1 MSNNGNRDWAGWRW
15 SDSGRYLIS
24 PDGDK
29 MTAQRLKG
37 LLWRDAQ
44 ELRLAGFASRQKADT
59 TGKKRA
65 GFGGQKVKVVI
76 VDLADWHEQR
86 FGRSG

>member
-1 MSNNGNRDWAGWRW
+1 MDNKGNSDWIGWRW

-29 MTAQRLKG
+29 ITAERLKG
-37 LLWRDAQ
+37 LLWRDHM
-44 ELRLAGFASRQKADT
+44 ELRRAGFASRQKADT
-59 TGKKRA
+59 TGTRVRHA
-65 GFGGQKVKVVI
+65 GQKVKVVI

>member
-1 MSNNGNRDWAGWRW
+1 MNHGNKDWAGWRW

-29 MTAQRLKG
+29 ITAQRLKG

-44 ELRLAGFASRQKADT
+44 ELRRAGFASRQKAEN
-59 TGKKRA
+59 GKTRQA
-65 GFGGQKVKVVI
+65 LRGQKVKIVV

>member
-1 MSNNGNRDWAGWRW
+1 MDNMGNRDWAGWRW
-15 SDSGRYLIS
+15 SASGRYLVS

-29 MTAQRLKG
+29 ITAQRLLG
-37 LLWRDAQ
+37 LMWRDSQ
-44 ELRLAGFASRQKADT
+44 ELRRAGFASRQKADT
-59 TGKKRA
+59 TGTKRA
-65 GFGGQKVKVVI
+65 AYGGQKVKVVI